1 MENGTDMK
9 NRVARTLKWN
19 TLDKI
24 ATQCLYAVTGIILAR
39 ELTEEEFGLV
49 GAILVFQSFATLFV
63 DSGFSYAL
71 LQRKRP
77 TEDDYSTILWFN
89 LGVATL
95 CYIVLAL
102 GAPLIADIF
111 ENDERIIP
119 LSRVMFLTFILNAAA
134 IVQTNRRIKL
144 MDVKM
149 VTVSNTLGLLAGSV
163 AGIYMALTGWGA
175 WALVWQAVINSGVK
189 TLILWV
195 ADTWRP
201 KLVFSFSILR
211 SFFHVGSG
219 VFGTSFLN
227 VLFQNIYSFFI
238 GNRVGLFSL
247 GYYYQAD
254 KWSKMGVASLSAI
267 FTQSFLPLLSEYQDN
282 PERYADHEP
291 HKPLRLLHC
300 LSRLRTSDCNG
311 NSHFPRSVRNQMGP
325 VDHSLPALAD
335 QGHLHYSRNV
345 ISQLRHVAR
354 QVATDGCQR
363 DNPRRNSPSRNL
375 HHLALYRPDHPRRY
389 HARSHHFPLGTDHSI
404 GHRMGRDA
412 RNRRTHLLEHA
423 LAFPERL
430 APLRRAFV
438 TDRMRALLHEAMARR
453 SVDAAD
459 HHDTPW
465 PRRIYRRQQ
474 AARFTHTARG
484 PRLHRRTPSPLQ
496 PPVEDILTK
505 RLCQKS

>member
-195 ADTWRP
+195 ADSWRP

-282 PERYADHEP
+282 PERYATTTSRINRFASYIVFP
-291 HKPLRLLHC
+291 AFGLLIVMATPIFHV
-300 LSRLRTSDCNG
+300 LFGTKWDPSIILFQLLLIRGIFTILVTLYHNYVMSLGKSRLMVVSEIIRDGTALLAIFITLPYIALTTPDDITLGVTIFLWGQIIASIIAWAVMLVIAARTSWSTPWRFLSD
-311 NSHFPRSVRNQMGP
+311 
-325 VDHSLPALAD
+325 SLPYAVLSLLIVCALFFMRPWLGGPWMQLVIMTLLGLGAYIAVNKLL
-335 QGHLHYSRNV
+335 GSRIQREV
-345 ISQLRHVAR
+345 LAYIGAR
-354 QVATDGCQR
+354 
-363 DNPRRNSPSRNL
+363 L
-375 HHLALYRPDHPRRY
+375 
-389 HARSHHFPLGTDHSI
+389 
-404 GHRMGRDA
+404 
-412 RNRRTHLLEHA
+412 
-423 LAFPERL
+423 
-430 APLRRAFV
+430 
-438 TDRMRALLHEAMARR
+438 
-453 SVDAAD
+453 
-459 HHDTPW
+459 
-465 PRRIYRRQQ
+465 
-474 AARFTHTARG
+474 
-484 PRLHRRTPSPLQ
+484 PRLN
-496 PPVEDILTK
+496 
-505 RLCQKS
+505 RL

>member
-195 ADTWRP
+195 ADSWRP

-211 SFFHVGSG
+211 SFFHVGNG

-238 GNRVGLFSL
+238 GNRVGLLSL

-282 PERYADHEP
+282 PERYAATTSRINRFASYIVFP
-291 HKPLRLLHC
+291 AFGLLIVMATPIFHV
-300 LSRLRTSDCNG
+300 LFGTKWDPSIILFQLLLIRGIFTILVTLYHNYVMSLGKSRLMVVSEIIRDGTALLAI
-311 NSHFPRSVRNQMGP
+311 FIT
-325 VDHSLPALAD
+325 LPYIA
-335 QGHLHYSRNV
+335 
-345 ISQLRHVAR
+345 
-354 QVATDGCQR
+354 
-363 DNPRRNSPSRNL
+363 
-375 HHLALYRPDHPRRY
+375 

-430 APLRRAFV
+430 APLRRAFA

-453 SVDAAD
+453 SVDAAG

-474 AARFTHTARG
+474 AARLTHTARG
-484 PRLHRRTPSPLQ
+484 PRLHRRTPSPRQ